1 MSSVLD
7 KNILKF
13 QKALNEQQ
21 YYEAHQLM
29 RTIVNR
35 HVKACEYDKAV
46 DLLYSSSKSLLEIKQ
61 FASGG
66 DLALYMIKV
75 YDTMKLRPD
84 GPSKARII
92 DLLRLFCPD
101 EPTRKRLIHDSL
113 MWSGKYGDTAIGD
126 PELHHEVGKILAY
139 ESSFFSAEKH
149 LILGTADSFGLF
161 LSLLRGYFDRDTLD
175 MACFYTSRAVF
186 PYLMIYN
193 IACAL
198 RAYNTMARHIAD
210 RRSTS
215 TLVLSSSSA
224 DIILFPSL
232 PLMNFLCFLILTC
245 QRASADLFCT
255 LKAHYEDALKQ
266 ASSWKPSLDKIA
278 SIYFNIHTGP
288 PPNNT
293 WATLMNQLFGNDIL
307 SSNTNNTSSSR
318 TSQQLPFN
326 THETLHETVD

>member
-1 MSSVLD
+1 MVWKVWRYCYWWSWASSWSRENFSIWYD
-7 KNILKF
+7 ILEK
-13 QKALNEQQ
+13 KKLN
-21 YYEAHQLM
+21 Y
-29 RTIVNR
+29 V
-35 HVKACEYDKAV
+35 
-46 DLLYSSSKSLLEIKQ
+46 
-61 FASGG
+61 
-66 DLALYMIKV
+66 
-75 YDTMKLRPD
+75 
-84 GPSKARII
+84 
-92 DLLRLFCPD
+92 
-101 EPTRKRLIHDSL
+101 
-113 MWSGKYGDTAIGD
+113 
-126 PELHHEVGKILAY
+126 

-266 ASSWKPSLDKIA
+266 ASSWKPVS
-278 SIYFNIHTGP
+278 
-288 PPNNT
+288 
-293 WATLMNQLFGNDIL
+293 TLFV
-307 SSNTNNTSSSR
+307 SK
-318 TSQQLPFN
+318 F
-326 THETLHETVD
+326 